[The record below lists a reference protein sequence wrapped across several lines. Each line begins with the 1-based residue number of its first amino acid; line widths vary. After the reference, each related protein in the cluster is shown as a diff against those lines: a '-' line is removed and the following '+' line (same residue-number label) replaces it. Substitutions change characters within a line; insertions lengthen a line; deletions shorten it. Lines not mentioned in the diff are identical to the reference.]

1 MNKNKAYVI
10 FVAAFLAVRNL
21 LSFLF
26 TFLIDRTAYHFDMFN
41 DLMIPMLLAA
51 VIGYI
56 FIYKRK

>member
-1 MNKNKAYVI
+1 MDKNKAYVI
-10 FVAAFLAVRNL
+10 FVAAFLVVRSL

-26 TFLIDRTAYHFDMFN
+26 TLLIDRTAYHFDMLN